1 MEQKKMKLRIKGEY
15 QAAED
20 SWAKV
25 EHEHECESVACVTFD
40 GDTLRAGILG
50 VFSTVRAYQTLKALQ
65 REFGREIFDEA
76 LAALMLLDG
85 FVPEVEGMPDG
96 AEEEEQANERKAAA
110 ACGEDNDGE
119 EGTDARG
126 AEKLG

>member
-1 MEQKKMKLRIKGEY
+1 MEQKKMKLRIEGEY

-20 SWAKV
+20 RWEKV
-25 EHEHECESVACVTFD
+25 EREHECESIVCVSFD
-40 GDTLRAGILG
+40 GKKARAGILG

-65 REFGREIFDEA
+65 QAFGKERFNEA

-85 FVPEVEGMPDG
+85 FVPEGEGMPDG
-96 AEEEEQANERKAAA
+96 AEEEQENERKAAA

>member
-1 MEQKKMKLRIKGEY
+1 MKQKKMKLRIEGEY

-20 SWAKV
+20 SWAK
-25 EHEHECESVACVTFD
+25 EEQEHECESVACVSFD
-40 GDTLRAGILG
+40 GETAAAEVLG
-50 VFSTVRAYQTLKALQ
+50 GFSTARAYQVLQALQ
-65 REFGREIFDEA
+65 QAFGKERFNEA

-85 FVPEVEGMPDG
+85 FVPEGEGMPDG

-119 EGTDARG
+119 
-126 AEKLG
+126 